1 MKNNE
6 MIYELLDHI
15 GRLKENTESYGLF
28 KTKRD
33 LHFVKFE
40 LEIIAKM
47 VSELEKQHNSNDK

>member
-15 GRLKENTESYGLF
+15 GQLKENTESYGLF
-28 KTKRD
+28 KTERD

-40 LEIIAKM
+40 LEVITKM
-47 VSELEKQHNSNDK
+47 VSELEKQHNGVDK